1 MGKAAAGEKTESAFK
16 SETENKFFNIEKRL
30 SKVEAKDLIRE
41 EILYLTT
48 KENYEH
54 FDSIYLKIYCLLD
67 NLFSGTLGLIIEKSN
82 ENERN
87 DIIRFL
93 RASLKDATKD
103 LVKKRY
109 LDISLMINDI
119 ERVKEIDKNALS
131 LISTQQY
138 NTIIINNKLSIKHTK
153 VIYSFCKNM
162 NLLCR

>member
-1 MGKAAAGEKTESAFK
+1 M
-16 SETENKFFNIEKRL
+16 
-30 SKVEAKDLIRE
+30 EAKDLIRE

-138 NTIIINNKLSIKHTK
+138 NTIIINNKLPEISDLVSIITTFDEPKKIIESQSNISEFITYDEF
-153 VIYSFCKNM
+153 IEISINEQIIF
-162 NLLCR
+162 